1 MRTSPVIITKAA
13 QLSETIESTNN
24 GYLFSPSAEQVYI
37 ATLFPEQFHIHY
49 APLAEHFPFRITN
62 RAKIK

>member
-1 MRTSPVIITKAA
+1 MRASPAIITKAA

-37 ATLFPEQFHIHY
+37 ATLFPDKFSVSY
-49 APLAEHFPFRITN
+49 APLAEHFKFRISN
-62 RAKIK
+62 K